1 MYIRLVAEITSHL
14 FQALTSSLSLSLAP
28 SLFSTFFSFP
38 GPVSVSVLSLSLSL
52 SPPSFNPQPVY
63 SDKEHEGTVLGRIP
77 SISRNSSEKSP

>member
-14 FQALTSSLSLSLAP
+14 FQALTSSLFLSR
-28 SLFSTFFSFP
+28 SLFILDFLLLPWPRFRLYSLP
-38 GPVSVSVLSLSLSL
+38 LSLSL

>member
-14 FQALTSSLSLSLAP
+14 FQALTSSLSR
-28 SLFSTFFSFP
+28 SLFILDFLLLPWPRFR
-38 GPVSVSVLSLSLSL
+38 LYSLPLSL